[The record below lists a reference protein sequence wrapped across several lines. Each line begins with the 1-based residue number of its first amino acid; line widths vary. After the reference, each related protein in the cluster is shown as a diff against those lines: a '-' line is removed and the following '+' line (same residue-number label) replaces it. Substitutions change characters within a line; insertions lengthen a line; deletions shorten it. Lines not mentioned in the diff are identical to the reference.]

1 MDALEEPIY
10 VQLYRIVP
18 TAGTT
23 LPVTGDITNVTP
35 LHTVVD
41 NALIAGI
48 GFTVTFTT
56 NVDPT
61 HEPKPTGPCGTT
73 LYEATIAAFVPCDNV
88 PDIETAFVAPNKP
101 LTLTPTTTGADQL
114 YVVLTGTIPLVTFVG
129 DTSNGLPEHLT
140 RLIGLVTDGVGFTYT
155 VAENAAPEHSNP
167 PLLYIGVTL

>member
-61 HEPKPTGPCGTT
+61 HEPKPTGP
-73 LYEATIAAFVPCDNV
+73 
-88 PDIETAFVAPNKP
+88 
-101 LTLTPTTTGADQL
+101 
-114 YVVLTGTIPLVTFVG
+114 
-129 DTSNGLPEHLT
+129 
-140 RLIGLVTDGVGFTYT
+140 
-155 VAENAAPEHSNP
+155 
-167 PLLYIGVTL
+167 